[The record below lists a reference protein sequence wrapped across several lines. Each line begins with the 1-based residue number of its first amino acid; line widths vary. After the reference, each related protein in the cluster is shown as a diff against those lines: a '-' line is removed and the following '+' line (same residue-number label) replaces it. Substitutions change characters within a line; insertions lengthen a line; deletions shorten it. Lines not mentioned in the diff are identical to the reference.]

1 MHQNVMINMFCV
13 SFAVYLS
20 WVVHTCIQFYFKLIF
35 NCEEFKLSCPFKVLK
50 YTVPDVVGIDG
61 SNLPAIPLIL
71 GFPTNT
77 LPVLPSCVER
87 RPTQLPIQLYLSINY
102 SFSIGNQIILLC
114 FENFLSTWSVKI
126 LISAKDTLVLLSLL
140 TVTAIFY
147 NCREGNTCVQTL
159 ITNV

>member
-1 MHQNVMINMFCV
+1 MARTSQQFRWNWVYQFFRQV
-13 SFAVYLS
+13 SWRFYRWTSAVFLACLRAS
-20 WVVHTCIQFYFKLIF
+20 V
-35 NCEEFKLSCPFKVLK
+35 KVLASVK
-50 YTVPDVVGIDG
+50 AFLLK
-61 SNLPAIPLIL
+61 SA

-87 RPTQLPIQLYLSINY
+87 RPTQLPIQLHLSINY
-102 SFSIGNQIILLC
+102 SFSIGNQIFLLC

>member
-1 MHQNVMINMFCV
+1 MARTSQQFRWNWVYQFFRQASWRFYRWTSAVFLACLRALV
-13 SFAVYLS
+13 KSWPRWRSFL
-20 WVVHTCIQFYFKLIF
+20 
-35 NCEEFKLSCPFKVLK
+35 LK
-50 YTVPDVVGIDG
+50 
-61 SNLPAIPLIL
+61 SA

-87 RPTQLPIQLYLSINY
+87 RPTQLPIQLHLSINY

-114 FENFLSTWSVKI
+114 FENFLSTWSVKM